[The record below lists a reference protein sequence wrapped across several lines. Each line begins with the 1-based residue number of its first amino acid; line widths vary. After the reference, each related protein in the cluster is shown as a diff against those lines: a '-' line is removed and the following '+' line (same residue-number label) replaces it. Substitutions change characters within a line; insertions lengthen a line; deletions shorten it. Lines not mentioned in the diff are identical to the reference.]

1 MVPIGKGEIMVESEK
16 KEKYIY
22 YVDGKKYETEERY
35 LTGANIKARLPSPN
49 NTYQLFLED
58 KDKNKEDQLITDAQS
73 VDLKPGSDA
82 DNDKDKDKGDRHFY
96 TVPPATFGS
105 K

>member
-1 MVPIGKGEIMVESEK
+1 MSADTSEK
-16 KEKYIY
+16 KEKYVY
-22 YVDGKKYETEERY
+22 YVDGKKYESQDRS
-35 LTGANIKARLPSPN
+35 LTGAQIKSKLPSPN

-58 KDKNKEDQLITDAQS
+58 RDKDSEDKQIADTQT

-82 DNDKDKDKGDRHFY
+82 DHDNDQDKGIRHFY
-96 TVPPATFGS
+96 TVPPATFGL